1 MTQRIS
7 LTLASLTNWQA
18 WDFGRKKEDNMDKK
32 LIGLDLTH
40 IADGGLQEKL
50 DKELEKV
57 FDNILD
63 LNTEAK
69 AKRQVTITLTMSA
82 NEERTVVD
90 TILGVKTKLAPQNA
104 VATTI
109 LVGRDYDTGLVHAN
123 ELKSTVP
130 GQMYFDENGEIL
142 TDIGQPVAEIEQ
154 QAETKPDI
162 IDFNKKKVGN

>member
-1 MTQRIS
+1 M
-7 LTLASLTNWQA
+7 
-18 WDFGRKKEDNMDKK
+18 EKK
-32 LIGLDLTH
+32 LIGLDLSH
-40 IADGGLQEKL
+40 IAEGGLQEKL
-50 DKELEKV
+50 DNELEKV

-69 AKRQVTITLTMSA
+69 AKRKITIELIMSS

-90 TILGVKTKLAPQNA
+90 TTMTVKSKLVPQNG

-109 LVGRDYDTGLVHAN
+109 LVGRDYDTGQVHAN

-142 TDIGQPVAEIEQ
+142 TDIGQPVEEIEKKQ
-154 QAETKPDI
+154 TKQDV
-162 IDFNKKKVGN
+162 IDFNQKKVGN

>member
-7 LTLASLTNWQA
+7 LTLALLTIWQA

-69 AKRQVTITLTMSA
+69 SKRKVTITLTMSA

-90 TILGVKTKLAPQNA
+90 TIMEVKSKFAPQNG

-109 LVGRDYDTGLVHAN
+109 LVGRDFDTGQVHAN

-154 QAETKPDI
+154 QTETKPDI

>member
-1 MTQRIS
+1 M
-7 LTLASLTNWQA
+7 
-18 WDFGRKKEDNMDKK
+18 EKK
-32 LIGLDLTH
+32 LIGLDLSH
-40 IADGGLQEKL
+40 IAEGGLQEKL
-50 DKELEKV
+50 DNELEKV

-69 AKRQVTITLTMSA
+69 AKRKITIELIMSS

-90 TILGVKTKLAPQNA
+90 TTMTVKSKLAPQNG

-109 LVGRDYDTGLVHAN
+109 LVGRDYDTGQVHAN

-142 TDIGQPVAEIEQ
+142 TDIGQPVEEIEKQ
-154 QAETKPDI
+154 QTKQDV

>member
-1 MTQRIS
+1 M
-7 LTLASLTNWQA
+7 
-18 WDFGRKKEDNMDKK
+18 EKK

-40 IADGGLQEKL
+40 IAEGGLQEKL
-50 DKELEKV
+50 DNELEKV

-69 AKRQVTITLTMSA
+69 AKRKITIELIMSS

-90 TILGVKTKLAPQNA
+90 TTMTVKSKLAPQNG

-109 LVGRDYDTGLVHAN
+109 LVGRDYDTGQVHAN

-142 TDIGQPVAEIEQ
+142 TDVGQPVEEIEQ
-154 QAETKPDI
+154 QQTKQDV

>member
-1 MTQRIS
+1 M
-7 LTLASLTNWQA
+7 
-18 WDFGRKKEDNMDKK
+18 EKK
-32 LIGLDLTH
+32 LIGLDLSH
-40 IADGGLQEKL
+40 IAEGGLQEKL
-50 DKELEKV
+50 DNELEQV

-69 AKRQVTITLTMSA
+69 AKRKITITLTMSS

-90 TILGVKTKLAPQNA
+90 TIMEVKSKLAPQNG

-109 LVGRDYDTGLVHAN
+109 LVGRDYDTGQVHAN

-142 TDIGQPVAEIEQ
+142 TDIGQPVEGIE
-154 QAETKPDI
+154 
-162 IDFNKKKVGN
+162 

>member
-1 MTQRIS
+1 M
-7 LTLASLTNWQA
+7 
-18 WDFGRKKEDNMDKK
+18 EKK
-32 LIGLDLTH
+32 LIGLDLSH
-40 IADGGLQEKL
+40 IAEGGLQEKL
-50 DKELEKV
+50 NNDLEKV

-69 AKRQVTITLTMSA
+69 AKRKITITLTMSS

-90 TILGVKTKLAPQNA
+90 TVMDVKAKLAPQNA

-109 LVGRDYDTGLVHAN
+109 LVGRDFDTGMVHAN

-154 QAETKPDI
+154 QQATKPDI

>member
-1 MTQRIS
+1 M
-7 LTLASLTNWQA
+7 
-18 WDFGRKKEDNMDKK
+18 EKK
-32 LIGLDLTH
+32 LIGLDLSH
-40 IADGGLQEKL
+40 IAEGGLQEKL
-50 DKELEKV
+50 NNELEKV

-69 AKRQVTITLTMSA
+69 AKRKITITLTMSS

-90 TILGVKTKLAPQNA
+90 TVMDVKAKLAPQNA

-109 LVGRDYDTGLVHAN
+109 LVGRDFDTGQVHAN

>member
-1 MTQRIS
+1 
-7 LTLASLTNWQA
+7 
-18 WDFGRKKEDNMDKK
+18 MDKK

-69 AKRQVTITLTMSA
+69 AKRKITIELVMSS

-90 TILGVKTKLAPQNA
+90 TTMTVKSKLAPQNG

-109 LVGRDYDTGLVHAN
+109 LVGRDYDTGMVHAN

-154 QAETKPDI
+154 QQSVAKPDI

>member
-1 MTQRIS
+1 M
-7 LTLASLTNWQA
+7 
-18 WDFGRKKEDNMDKK
+18 EKK
-32 LIGLDLTH
+32 LIGLDLSH
-40 IADGGLQEKL
+40 IAEGGLQEKL
-50 DKELEKV
+50 DNELEQV

-69 AKRQVTITLTMSA
+69 AKRKITIELIMSS

-90 TILGVKTKLAPQNA
+90 TTMTVKSKLAPQNG

-109 LVGRDYDTGLVHAN
+109 LVGRDYDTGQVHAN

-142 TDIGQPVAEIEQ
+142 TDIGQPVEEIEQ
-154 QAETKPDI
+154 QPTKPDI

>member
-1 MTQRIS
+1 M
-7 LTLASLTNWQA
+7 
-18 WDFGRKKEDNMDKK
+18 EKK
-32 LIGLDLTH
+32 LIGLDLSH
-40 IADGGLQEKL
+40 IAEGGLQEKL
-50 DKELEKV
+50 DNELEQV

-69 AKRQVTITLTMSA
+69 AKRKITITLTMSS

-90 TILGVKTKLAPQNA
+90 TIMDVKSKLAPQNG

-109 LVGRDYDTGLVHAN
+109 LVGRDYDTGQVHAN

-142 TDIGQPVAEIEQ
+142 TDIGQPVEEIEKQ
-154 QAETKPDI
+154 QTKQDV

>member
-1 MTQRIS
+1 M
-7 LTLASLTNWQA
+7 
-18 WDFGRKKEDNMDKK
+18 EKK

-40 IADGGLQEKL
+40 IAEGGLQEKL
-50 DKELEKV
+50 DNELEKV

-69 AKRQVTITLTMSA
+69 AKRKITIELIMSS

-90 TILGVKTKLAPQNA
+90 TTMTVKSKLAPQNG

-109 LVGRDYDTGLVHAN
+109 LVGRDYDTGQVHAN

-142 TDIGQPVAEIEQ
+142 TDVGQPVEEIEQ
-154 QAETKPDI
+154 QQTKQDV
-162 IDFNKKKVGN
+162 IDFNKKKVGS

>member
-1 MTQRIS
+1 
-7 LTLASLTNWQA
+7 
-18 WDFGRKKEDNMDKK
+18 MDKK

-63 LNTEAK
+63 LNTDAK
-69 AKRQVTITLTMSA
+69 AKRKVTITLTMSA
-82 NEERTVVD
+82 NKERTVVD
-90 TILGVKTKLAPQNA
+90 TIMEVKSKFAPQNG

-109 LVGRDYDTGLVHAN
+109 LVGRDFDTGQVHAN

-154 QAETKPDI
+154 QAETKQDI

>member
-1 MTQRIS
+1 
-7 LTLASLTNWQA
+7 
-18 WDFGRKKEDNMDKK
+18 MDKK
-32 LIGLDLTH
+32 LIGLDLSH
-40 IADGGLQEKL
+40 IAEGGLQEKL
-50 DKELEKV
+50 DNELEKV

-69 AKRQVTITLTMSA
+69 AKRKITIELIMSS

-90 TILGVKTKLAPQNA
+90 TTMTVKSKLAPQNG

-109 LVGRDYDTGLVHAN
+109 LVGRDFDTGQVHAN

-142 TDIGQPVAEIEQ
+142 TGIGQPVTEIEQ
-154 QAETKPDI
+154 QEATKKTEV

>member
-1 MTQRIS
+1 M
-7 LTLASLTNWQA
+7 
-18 WDFGRKKEDNMDKK
+18 EKK
-32 LIGLDLTH
+32 LIELDLTN

-57 FDNILD
+57 LDNILD

-69 AKRQVTITLTMSA
+69 VKRKLTITLTMSA

-90 TILGVKTKLAPQNA
+90 IVMDVTSKLAPQNG

-109 LVGRDYDTGLVHAN
+109 LVGRDYDTGKVHAN

-130 GQMYFDENGEIL
+130 GQMYFDENGEIF
-142 TDIGQPVAEIEQ
+142 TDIGQPIAEIEQ
-154 QAETKPDI
+154 QPATKPDI

>member
-1 MTQRIS
+1 M
-7 LTLASLTNWQA
+7 
-18 WDFGRKKEDNMDKK
+18 EKK
-32 LIGLDLTH
+32 LIGLDLSH
-40 IADGGLQEKL
+40 IAEGGLQEKL
-50 DKELEKV
+50 DNELEQV
-57 FDNILD
+57 FNNILD

-69 AKRQVTITLTMSA
+69 AKRKITITLTMSS

-90 TILGVKTKLAPQNA
+90 TIMEVKSKLAPQNG

-109 LVGRDYDTGLVHAN
+109 LVGRDYDTGQVHAN

-142 TDIGQPVAEIEQ
+142 TDIGQPVEGIEQ
-154 QAETKPDI
+154 QQTKQDV

>member
-1 MTQRIS
+1 
-7 LTLASLTNWQA
+7 
-18 WDFGRKKEDNMDKK
+18 MDKK

-63 LNTEAK
+63 LNTDAK
-69 AKRQVTITLTMSA
+69 AKRTITITLKMSS
-82 NEERTVVD
+82 NDERTVVD
-90 TILGVKTKLAPQNA
+90 TIMDVKAKLAPQNA

-109 LVGRDYDTGLVHAN
+109 LVGRDYDTGMVHAN